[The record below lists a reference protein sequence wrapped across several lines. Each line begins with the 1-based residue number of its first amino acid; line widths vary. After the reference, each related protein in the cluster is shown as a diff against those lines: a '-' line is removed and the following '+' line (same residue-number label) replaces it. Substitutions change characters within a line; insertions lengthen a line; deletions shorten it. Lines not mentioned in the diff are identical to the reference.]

1 MLSIVILVHNRPRL
15 TRQALESLKVNTSGP
30 YNLTV
35 VNDGSGLETTL
46 LLRDWF
52 TSMQWPDRLF
62 LREQWPSAGPGRA
75 RNYGIEASERQFGRL
90 GLLYL
95 CDNDC
100 FFKPGWDQALLKC
113 WNAPERAQARFIAL
127 GAYAHPFQQ
136 RGALIS
142 NPDAMAGHS
151 IAPLEAL
158 GLFSWLM
165 EWGTWD
171 KYGPFL
177 PSAEVNGSE
186 DWEYCQRIRRDG
198 GKVGVVEPA
207 LVVNCGI
214 TSSDGRLCPGAAH
227 LWEQQIPDGVIL
239 E

>member
-1 MLSIVILVHNRPRL
+1 MLSIVMLVHNRPRL
-15 TRQALESLKVNTSGP
+15 TRQVLESLERNTRTP
-30 YNLTV
+30 FNLTV
-35 VNDGSGLETTL
+35 VDDKSEWETQKIVL
-46 LLRDWF
+46 QCPLHPLAIRPERR
-52 TSMQWPDRLF
+52 M
-62 LREQWPSAGPGRA
+62 GPGAA
-75 RNYGIEASERQFGRL
+75 RNWGIEWSERAYGRP

-100 FFKPGWDQALLKC
+100 FFKPGWDQALLAC
-113 WNAPERAQARFIAL
+113 WNAPERAQERFLAL

-165 EWGTWD
+165 EWGAWE

-198 GKVGVVEPA
+198 GKVGVIEPA

-227 LWEQQIPDGVIL
+227 LWGQDIPEGVIV